1 MRVISPATEQTR
13 AARSRTRRGILCAVA
28 TALATSGY
36 GTFAAARQPE
46 SATGD
51 RIEPVRTE
59 LLAPR
64 VGALGAKGKTAR
76 KTLVTFI
83 GYRRLTADTDQVYVE
98 LTDSAEVETTRSGRT
113 LEFTIH
119 NAKVTRKNNKNPL
132 IASQFD
138 SIVESARLVQA
149 GKSVRLVIRLRA
161 AAEPQHR
168 VVPRSGGAT
177 LEVNLTRKSGPLP
190 PDDEPKKKKHKKK
203 KTEKAE
209 P

>member
-1 MRVISPATEQTR
+1 MRVMSPATEH
-13 AARSRTRRGILCAVA
+13 SRTATRR
-28 TALATSGY
+28 TALALAL
-36 GTFAAARQPE
+36 AAAL
-46 SATGD
+46 ATGAWGA
-51 RIEPVRTE
+51 T
-59 LLAPR
+59 
-64 VGALGAKGKTAR
+64 VGARPTGDLAETAARVATVGAKGKAAH

-83 GYRRLTADTDQVYVE
+83 GYRRLAADTDQVYVE
-98 LTDSAEVETTRSGRT
+98 LTESAEVETTRTGRT

-119 NAKVTRKNNKNPL
+119 DAKVTRKNNKNPL

-177 LEVNLTRKSGPLP
+177 LEVNLTRKSGALP
-190 PDDEPKKKKHKKK
+190 PDDQPKKKRKKR
-203 KTEKAE
+203 KTPKAE